1 MRWAI
6 LLVLMVGCASQKAA
20 DSLSER
26 APASTRPTDRSAKVA
41 KAIERGVA
49 YLVASQNA
57 DGSWGRGQL
66 TDGYLVLYSIVPGTH
81 DACRVGTTALC
92 VMALREAG
100 ETVAHGRGVEYLI
113 NHGEA
118 RRDDGSLLY
127 NTWAHIYALQALAGE
142 MRASSDPRLKRAAE
156 WHLDRLGRYE
166 SYVGGWGYY
175 DFKVGTQHPA
185 GGATSFGTAA
195 ALVALWEARQ
205 AGLDVPQKMID
216 RAIRVVER
224 TRLPNGVYSYGA
236 DYQYIP
242 RLPANQPRGA
252 VGRTQPCNDA
262 LWLWGSKL
270 VGQSQAREGLELF
283 QQEHQYVEMGRKR
296 PFPHE
301 SWYQTAPYYYYY
313 DHYYAARMLERLD
326 DVAKDRF
333 AQSLADWIVPLQEAD
348 GSWWDFAMWDYHRP
362 YGTAFA
368 TMTLLRCL

>member
-1 MRWAI
+1 M
-6 LLVLMVGCASQKAA
+6 Q
-20 DSLSER
+20 
-26 APASTRPTDRSAKVA
+26 PAERSAKVA

-49 YLVASQNA
+49 YLVQSQNS

-66 TDGYLVLYSIVPGTH
+66 TDGYLVLYSIVPGTL

-100 ETVAHGRGVEYLI
+100 EKEAHGRGVEYLI
-113 NHGEA
+113 NHGEV
-118 RRDDGSLLY
+118 RRDDGAMLY
-127 NTWAHIYALQALAGE
+127 NTWAHIYVLQALAEE
-142 MRASSDPRLKRAAE
+142 MRTNSDPRLKRAAE

-166 SYVGGWGYY
+166 SFVGGWGYY

-195 ALVALWEARQ
+195 ALVAMWEARQ
-205 AGLDVPQKMID
+205 VGIEVPQKLID
-216 RAIRVVER
+216 RAIRLVER

-236 DYQYIP
+236 DYEYIP

-252 VGRTQPCNDA
+252 VGRTQSCNDA
-262 LWLWGSKL
+262 LWLWGSKR
-270 VGQSQAREGLELF
+270 VGETQSREGLELF
-283 QQEHQYVEMGRKR
+283 QQEHQFVEMGRKR

-326 DVAKDRF
+326 EAARERYGH
-333 AQSLADWIVPLQEAD
+333 ALADWIVPLQEAD

-368 TMTLLRCL
+368 VMTLLRCS